1 MQYLDD
7 LPAVPPTNDLDE
19 PAPTADLVRVYLD
32 AIGRTPL
39 LSAQEEVE
47 LAQRI
52 EAGVYA
58 AELLRRADAGEIKA
72 TTKRRA
78 ELALLVE
85 DGDRAKNRMVRAN
98 LRLVVSIAKKYGHSG
113 VPFLDIVQE
122 GNLGLIRAVE
132 KFDYR
137 KGYKFSTYATWWV
150 RQAIGRGLP
159 ENGRTIRLP
168 VHIATEVAKVSRI
181 ERELAQSLG
190 RTPTPEE
197 IAAASGHEVERVEE
211 LRRVGRETVSLDT
224 PVGDDGD
231 TALADLVIP
240 GDETP
245 PTAALESRQMLA
257 ELSRAIERLPEREAT
272 IVRLRYGLTD
282 GKPRTMAEIGEV
294 LGLSRERVRQLE
306 REAMRQLRDPEINAG
321 LLAWA
326 S

>member
-7 LPAVPPTNDLDE
+7 PPAVPATDLDE

-32 AIGRTPL
+32 GIGRTPL
-39 LSAQEEVE
+39 LSAEEEVE

-58 AELLRRADAGEIKA
+58 AELLRRAAAGELKA
-72 TTKRRA
+72 TAKRRA
-78 ELALLVE
+78 ELELLVA
-85 DGDRAKNRMVRAN
+85 DGDAAKNRMVRAN

-168 VHIATEVAKVSRI
+168 VHIATEVAKVGRV
-181 ERELAQSLG
+181 ERELLQSLG
-190 RTPTPEE
+190 RTPTAEE
-197 IAAASGHEVERVEE
+197 IAEATGHEVARVEE

-231 TALADLVIP
+231 TALADLVVP
-240 GDETP
+240 GDDTP

-306 REAMRQLRDPEINAG
+306 REAMRQLRDPALNAG

>member
-7 LPAVPPTNDLDE
+7 PSAVSASDLDE

-32 AIGRTPL
+32 GIGRTPL
-39 LSAQEEVE
+39 LSAEDEVE

-52 EAGVYA
+52 EVGVYA
-58 AELLRRADAGEIKA
+58 AELLRQAAAGEVRA
-72 TTKRRA
+72 TAKRRA
-78 ELALLVE
+78 ELGLLVA
-85 DGDRAKNRMVRAN
+85 DGDAAKNRMVRAN
-98 LRLVVSIAKKYGHSG
+98 LRLVVSIAKRYGHSG

-168 VHIATEVAKVSRI
+168 VHIATEVAKVGRA
-181 ERELAQSLG
+181 ERELLQSLG
-190 RTPTPEE
+190 RTPTVEE
-197 IAAASGHEVERVEE
+197 IAEATGHEVTRVEE

-231 TALADLVIP
+231 TALADLVVP
-240 GDETP
+240 GDDTP
-245 PTAALESRQMLA
+245 PTAALESQQMLA

-282 GKPRTMAEIGEV
+282 GKARTMSEIGEV

-306 REAMRQLRDPEINAG
+306 REAMRQLRDPALNAG